1 MIENPFMSR
10 IRVCQ
15 LITELQ
21 PAGAE
26 RVVYEL
32 ATRLDRSEFDVQ
44 VVGLAGGA
52 MADKLAA
59 GGVKVTALAARGKWD
74 VLKLSRLVR
83 LLRAER
89 IDLLHTHLFH
99 ADVMGRLAARRA
111 GVPHLVHTVHVAERR
126 FRPWQY
132 LWARWAAGRCDRI
145 VCVSNAVR
153 DHHAARTHL
162 PLEDYQ
168 VIYNGVD
175 LDAYRPDPLQRQL
188 LRQQWGV
195 GPRQFVLAFIGR
207 LDVQKNPLLFLAA
220 WAALR
225 QRGHDVRAVLA
236 GDGPQRA
243 AAEQFL
249 RRHDHAG
256 GARRLGRIDYV
267 GELLAACDVLVA
279 PSRWEGFGL
288 MAAEAMAAG
297 VSVVGTRVPGL
308 SELIEEG
315 ASGLLVNSEDLP
327 GLVAAIERLLGDA
340 PYRQRL
346 AEAGRQRVRE
356 RFSIAANIA
365 AHERL
370 YHEVIGVQ

>member
-1 MIENPFMSR
+1 MPR

-44 VVGLAGGA
+44 VAGLAGGA
-52 MADKLAA
+52 MVQKLSAA
-59 GGVKVTALAARGKWD
+59 GVKVTALGARGKWD

-83 LLRAER
+83 LLRDER

-132 LWARWAAGRCDRI
+132 LWACWAAGRCDRI

-153 DHHAARTHL
+153 EHHAARTHL
-162 PLEDYQ
+162 PLENYQ

-236 GDGPQRA
+236 GDGPQRPA
-243 AAEQFL
+243 VEQFL

-256 GARRLGRIDYV
+256 LARWLGRIDYV
-267 GELLAACDVLVA
+267 SELLAACDVLVA

-297 VSVVGTRVPGL
+297 VSVVATRVPGL

-327 GLVAAIERLLGDA
+327 GLVAAIERLLGDP

-346 AEAGRQRVRE
+346 TEAARQRVRE

-370 YHEVIGVQ
+370 YHEVIGAQSKGA